1 MSTINE
7 EEEFEDILQ
16 FTSEDVKKEVAFWNH
31 SVVCYIL
38 GANPPWDVIEDYV
51 FKVWDQ
57 FGVDRVSFMD
67 NGVFLVRLKRP
78 EQRDALL
85 NSGYYLFENKPVVVK
100 PWNSEADLV
109 KGDMDIV
116 PVWIRM
122 TGIPL
127 KFWGDCLS
135 SIAGY
140 GHDEHQCRK
149 KAAQRKPKA
158 VNKAGNLPQKPKQVW
173 RPVPVQ
179 KVQNH
184 TAKSP
189 VQVTPLFTPEVFPPL
204 AKGISSTP
212 ARQLMR
218 MNRQDGVFGQKV
230 VGKSGAYTFMDAL
243 NGMTTPGA
251 RKVVKW
257 FMHNNGV
264 GLFGLLETKLKPSG
278 LLNKNSSLCDGWSV
292 STNCSWHKGGRIW
305 VLWNP
310 LCSEVTFLAYGAQFI
325 HMMVVSRTDHKKFLL
340 TMVYAFNG
348 INERQELWNFLK
360 KESGCCSLPWLWTGD
375 FNAVLS
381 PVERLGGNTT
391 EAEMQ
396 QFQDCVSICGMED
409 LSATGALFTCNST
422 VIASALLEEI
432 QKMIMEQPGDME
444 LIQNEY
450 NLSQEVR
457 ALIEARDSFLAQ
469 KAKIQWSIAGD
480 INTDYF
486 HHAIK
491 KRTML
496 NKVMQIETKDGVLCT
511 EGSKIQQAFLD
522 YYEELLGKSNQTND
536 VNVNVVRRG
545 SCCTDDHWAL
555 LAKPVTFEEIRS
567 CLFSIPKDKSPGP
580 DGYTSQFFKD
590 AWDIIGDEIG
600 GAIMNFFDSGKLL
613 SQINSTVITLIPKV
627 DRPTNVTHFRPISCC
642 NVIYKTIS
650 KLLCN
655 RLALVLP
662 DIISRNQ
669 EAFVKGRSILENIL
683 ICQDLVRYYSRKTVS
698 SRSMFKLDLQKAYDT
713 IEWGFV
719 EQMLG
724 ALHFPEKF
732 KGLIMSCITS
742 TSFTLNL
749 NGIQFGYFHGKRG
762 LRQGDP
768 MSPLIFTI
776 CMEYLTRILDYATH
790 QWYFRYHPLCAG
802 LKLNHLLFADDL
814 MLFCKGDVRSMMLLL
829 RAISTS
835 SASSGLRVNASKSEV
850 IFNGV
855 SDAVR
860 ADIVQISG
868 CKEGQLPLRY
878 LGIPIQPGR
887 LTRQDCNILLDW
899 ITAKIKGI
907 GARKLSYAG
916 RLTLIN
922 SVLNTLHNYWASI
935 FLIRKCIITRIEAIC
950 RNYLWDGGAE
960 YQRAPLVAW
969 HTADRLWVL
978 WIDHVYMKGGDWN
991 SYTPPTDVNWNW
1003 RNICKVKSRMAAEFQ
1018 NGVWV
1023 HDPKGI
1029 LFASILVSCWLQG
1042 THPPVQWYED
1052 VWDSWCV
1059 PKHAFIGWLIKREA
1073 LNTRLKLKHIGVCT
1087 TDSCVLCEGG
1097 PESHDHLFQDCPY
1110 SVRVI
1115 GFIED
1120 WLQRKLLSPGLHY
1133 TMQQRRIGRVALL
1146 ACWYHL
1152 WQERNRCRLELNL
1165 HTPGCVGEAIKKLVT
1180 VRLRGCNI
1188 IPARRSEKDWL
1199 QRIGVIIS

>member
-1 MSTINE
+1 MAVMTFSENTFSSLASSSKSPKKSQNSSKKSQNKQNVTADQVDTRNVPLNSSPKVPQTTDTGMTKLMNEVQGIPVLNLDEGRSEQPGTGWVLRRGGRDVPIMSTINE

-16 FTSEDVKKEVAFWNH
+16 FTSDDVKKEVAFWNH

-38 GANPPWDVIEDYV
+38 GANPSWDVIEDYV
-51 FKVWDQ
+51 FNVWDQ

-67 NGVFLVRLKRP
+67 NVVYFLDEFGNKVEVKVEYEWRP
-78 EQRDALL
+78 VAC
-85 NSGYYLFENKPVVVK
+85 VVCK
-100 PWNSEADLV
+100 
-109 KGDMDIV
+109 
-116 PVWIRM
+116 
-122 TGIPL
+122 
-127 KFWGDCLS
+127 
-135 SIAGY
+135 GY
-140 GHDEHQCRK
+140 GHDGHQCRK
-149 KAAQRKPKA
+149 KAAERKPKA
-158 VNKAGNLPQKPKQVW
+158 
-173 RPVPVQ
+173 
-179 KVQNH
+179 
-184 TAKSP
+184 
-189 VQVTPLFTPEVFPPL
+189 VTPLFTPEVFPPL

-310 LCSEVTFLAYGAQFI
+310 LCFEVTFLAYGAQFI
-325 HMMVVSRTDHKKFLL
+325 HMM
-340 TMVYAFNG
+340 
-348 INERQELWNFLK
+348 
-360 KESGCCSLPWLWTGD
+360 ESGVALYLGCGGTLI
-375 FNAVLS
+375 FVLFS
-381 PVERLGGNTT
+381 VERPGGNTT

-409 LSATGALFTCNST
+409 LSATGALFTWSNKQDAGSRVYSRLDRIMGNQDWMDNFGEYLAHFHPEGLFDHCPCTLVDRQTDFGGKKSFKYFNMWGSAEEFKECVSGVWKNTYGGTKMFKVIKKLKALKPALKLLNKTCFSDVENST
-422 VIASALLEEI
+422 VIASALLEEV
-432 QKMIMEQPGDME
+432 QKKIMEQPGDME

-469 KAKIQWSIAGD
+469 KAKIQCSIAGD
-480 INTDYF
+480 INNAYF

-555 LAKPVTFEEIRS
+555 LAKPVTFEEIGESVSLVFLR
-567 CLFSIPKDKSPGP
+567 
-580 DGYTSQFFKD
+580 T
-590 AWDIIGDEIG
+590 
-600 GAIMNFFDSGKLL
+600 NLL
-613 SQINSTVITLIPKV
+613 INSTVITLIPKV

-669 EAFVKGRSILENIL
+669 GAFVKGRSILENIL

-749 NGIQFGYFHGKRG
+749 N
-762 LRQGDP
+762 
-768 MSPLIFTI
+768 
-776 CMEYLTRILDYATH
+776 
-790 QWYFRYHPLCAG
+790 
-802 LKLNHLLFADDL
+802 DDL

-829 RAISTS
+829 RAISTF

-868 CKEGQLPLRY
+868 FKEGQLPLRY
-878 LGIPIQPGR
+878 LGIPIQPG
-887 LTRQDCNILLDW
+887 
-899 ITAKIKGI
+899 
-907 GARKLSYAG
+907 
-916 RLTLIN
+916 
-922 SVLNTLHNYWASI
+922 
-935 FLIRKCIITRIEAIC
+935 

-969 HTADRLWVL
+969 HTVCCTKKEGGLGIKEARVWNIATVGKLVNWIYTKADRLWVL

-1003 RNICKVKSRMAAEFQ
+1003 RNICKVKSRMATGFQ

-1023 HDPKGI
+1023 HDPKGY
-1029 LFASILVSCWLQG
+1029 SVSSRYCWLQG
-1042 THPPVQWYED
+1042 THPPMQWYED

-1073 LNTRLKLKHIGVCT
+1073 LNTRLKLKHMGVCT

-1120 WLQRKLLSPGLHY
+1120 WLQLKLLSPGLHY

-1152 WQERNRCRLELNL
+1152 WQEKNRCRLELNL

-1188 IPARRSEKDWL
+1188 IPARRSEKEWL

>member
-1 MSTINE
+1 
-7 EEEFEDILQ
+7 
-16 FTSEDVKKEVAFWNH
+16 
-31 SVVCYIL
+31 
-38 GANPPWDVIEDYV
+38 
-51 FKVWDQ
+51 
-57 FGVDRVSFMD
+57 
-67 NGVFLVRLKRP
+67 
-78 EQRDALL
+78 
-85 NSGYYLFENKPVVVK
+85 
-100 PWNSEADLV
+100 
-109 KGDMDIV
+109 
-116 PVWIRM
+116 
-122 TGIPL
+122 
-127 KFWGDCLS
+127 
-135 SIAGY
+135 
-140 GHDEHQCRK
+140 
-149 KAAQRKPKA
+149 
-158 VNKAGNLPQKPKQVW
+158 
-173 RPVPVQ
+173 
-179 KVQNH
+179 
-184 TAKSP
+184 
-189 VQVTPLFTPEVFPPL
+189 
-204 AKGISSTP
+204 
-212 ARQLMR
+212 
-218 MNRQDGVFGQKV
+218 
-230 VGKSGAYTFMDAL
+230 
-243 NGMTTPGA
+243 
-251 RKVVKW
+251 
-257 FMHNNGV
+257 MHNNGV

-310 LCSEVTFLAYGAQFI
+310 LWFEVTFLAYGAQFI

-409 LSATGALFTCNST
+409 LSATGALFTWSNKQDAGSRVYSRLDRIMGNQDWMDNFGEYLAHFHPEGLFDHCPCTLVDRQTDFGGKKSFKYFNMWGSAEEFKECVSGVWKNTYGGTKMFKVIKKLKDLKPVLKLLNKTCFSDVENST

-432 QKMIMEQPGDME
+432 QKKLMEQPGDLE

-480 INTDYF
+480 INTAYF

-496 NKVMQIETKDGVLCT
+496 NKVMQIETKDGVT
-511 EGSKIQQAFLD
+511 
-522 YYEELLGKSNQTND
+522 
-536 VNVNVVRRG
+536 
-545 SCCTDDHWAL
+545 
-555 LAKPVTFEEIRS
+555 
-567 CLFSIPKDKSPGP
+567 IPKDKSPGP

-600 GAIMNFFDSGKLL
+600 GAIMNFFESGKLL

-669 EAFVKGRSILENIL
+669 GAFVKGRSILENIL

-802 LKLNHLLFADDL
+802 IKLNHLLFADDL

-829 RAISTS
+829 RAISTF

-868 CKEGQLPLRY
+868 FKEGQLPLRY

-887 LTRQDCNILLDW
+887 LTRQDCNILLDR

-935 FLIRKCIITRIEAIC
+935 FLIPKCIITRIEAIC

-969 HTADRLWVL
+969 HTVCCTKKEGGLGIKEARVWNIATVGKLVNWIYTKADRLWVL
-978 WIDHVYMKGGDWN
+978 WIDHVYMKGGDWH

-1003 RNICKVKSRMAAEFQ
+1003 RNICKVKSRLAAGFQ
-1018 NGVWV
+1018 NGVWI
-1023 HDPKGI
+1023 HDPKGY
-1029 LFASILVSCWLQG
+1029 SVVLVLVLLAG

-1073 LNTRLKLKHIGVCT
+1073 LNTRLKLKHIGVCI

-1115 GFIED
+1115 ACIED
-1120 WLQRKLLSPGLHY
+1120 WLQLKLLSPGLQY
-1133 TMQQRRIGRVALL
+1133 TLQQRRIGRVALL

-1165 HTPGCVGEAIKKLVT
+1165 HTPECVGVAIKKLVT

-1188 IPARRSEKDWL
+1188 IPACIEINTTNATTFSTPTVASETGENTIHNLGLRYTPGGSKEWNRMVENGFKPALGLMFVKLEEAIEFYNLYAVACGFIPRKYTQTRFRDGL
-1199 QRIGVIIS
+1199 IDKKSMVRNGHGFKEDRKNSNRC